1 MTVKM
6 IEKMKGLHYIL
17 CTVGCG
23 KNGNWSLV
31 Q

>member
-6 IEKMKGLHYIL
+6 IEKMKGLHYI

-23 KNGNWSLV
+23 KNGNCSLV